1 MLSLVQLFTILWNV
15 ALQAA
20 LSMGIIQARILEW
33 VALPSFPKLGI
44 KAKSPTLQANS
55 LPSEPPGKPKETGVG
70 SPTLLQ
76 GILPAQKFNWG
87 LLYCRRILYQL
98 SYQRSPNIWYGI
110 ENTLYSG
117 IRFHWESICNNLQI
131 ILSLFIKQIYSY
143 SMSSLLGPIVQPSFN
158 FCHN

>member
-1 MLSLVQLFTILWNV
+1 MLC
-15 ALQAA
+15 
-20 LSMGIIQARILEW
+20 
-33 VALPSFPKLGI
+33 LPPGDLPKLGI

-76 GILPAQKFNWG
+76 GILPAQKLNWG